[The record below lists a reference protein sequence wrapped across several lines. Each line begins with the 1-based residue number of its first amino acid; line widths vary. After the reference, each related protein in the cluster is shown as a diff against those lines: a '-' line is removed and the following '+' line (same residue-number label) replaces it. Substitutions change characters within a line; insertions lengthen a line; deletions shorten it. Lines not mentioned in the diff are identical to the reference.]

1 MTVERRNTS
10 ASSTFDDLLS
20 SYARLVSLF
29 SDAADALADSLVGG
43 EGTAN
48 TGAALAALRPLR
60 QSASAVAQALRLPP
74 AYRLEQDSSLN
85 ERDVELL
92 EESIAEARAETLVL
106 IEWLRD
112 AGGLSATATD
122 DAAAR

>member
-29 SDAADALADSLVGG
+29 SDAADTLAD
-43 EGTAN
+43 T

-60 QSASAVAQALRLPP
+60 KSTSAVAQALRLPP
-74 AYRLEQDSSLN
+74 AYRLEQDSSLD

-92 EESIAEARAETLVL
+92 EESIAEARTETLVFVAQCL
-106 IEWLRD
+106 LHS
-112 AGGLSATATD
+112 LL
-122 DAAAR
+122 